1 MKMPFPINY
10 PEMVVKKSGGLTAS
24 ENKLAIL
31 GYHTFLSL
39 WSYPNPYKM
48 QSSGKELCDLLIV
61 FDKHIIIFSDKDCA
75 YGNSGDALVDWRR
88 WYKKSIQK
96 SAEQLIGAKNW
107 ILHYPDRIAV
117 DAKCSQKLPLEIKI
131 TPETRF
137 HLIAIAHGAEESCK
151 AYFSGE
157 DGGLLIDNQIVGDMH
172 IGKDCEPFRI
182 GQILDDTDNFIH
194 VFDDSSYYNILS
206 ELDTVRD
213 FVGYLNARQELLTQK
228 HVLAE
233 SENDILA
240 QHLYGVI
247 KGNNASLQ
255 EISREYSDVYFEG
268 GLLPELKQSKQY
280 RDWRVKVRTS
290 YFWDDLLQKTFFFVE
305 NGMSEFTTIPTIHEQ
320 SELFKYMACED
331 RFHRYCL
338 SEGFLSFLS
347 KANPGDRGTRIL
359 FNSSECNHCYL
370 LLLLPRE
377 KYMSDTD
384 YRAIRREML
393 TNYCK
398 IIKSEYPE
406 ISYIIGVAHETSD
419 KDYSSEDFVYF
430 DASEWSDEDQHN
442 AVALKT
448 EYEELHLLSERSM
461 ASRTFYSETPKMK
474 GRDRNKPC
482 PCGSGRKF
490 KNCCGIS

>member
-48 QSSGKELCDLLIV
+48 QSNGKELCDLLIV

-88 WYKKSIQK
+88 WYKKAIQK

-117 DAKCSQKLPLEIKI
+117 D
-131 TPETRF
+131 
-137 HLIAIAHGAEESCK
+137 
-151 AYFSGE
+151 
-157 DGGLLIDNQIVGDMH
+157 
-172 IGKDCEPFRI
+172 
-182 GQILDDTDNFIH
+182 
-194 VFDDSSYYNILS
+194 
-206 ELDTVRD
+206 
-213 FVGYLNARQELLTQK
+213 ARQELLTQK

-406 ISYIIGVAHETSD
+406 IFYIIGVAHETSD